1 MSESVVLDG
10 ERLHPPPV
18 GHGAWHHGCMS
29 LQRSTPSAQNI
40 DAAGIDAFVSAL
52 EAAPGI
58 EPHSLMLLRSGQV
71 VAEGWWAPY
80 SPERV
85 HLLYSLSKSFT
96 STAVGLAVAEGLLSL
111 DDTVISHFPELD
123 AEITDPRS
131 RAMLVRHVLAMASGH
146 REETILRAHTIDP
159 ENLVRGFLLL
169 PPEEDPGTIFAYN
182 QPCTYTAAAIIQ
194 RITGGTLTDY
204 LRPRLLD
211 PLGIEDFDWQRDD
224 QGYEL
229 GYSGLHAR
237 TEAIAALGQLYLQ
250 GGVWEG
256 RQLLSPEWV
265 AEASSHQVANGN
277 DPASDWA
284 QGYGFQFWIA
294 RHGYRG
300 DGAYGQYC
308 VILPEQDVVLAI
320 TGQSDDMQG
329 VLDAAWEHLLP
340 AIGTAGADDHGNEA
354 ADVAL
359 QERLAHL
366 ALPALA
372 STDGSAPSQSSLDG
386 VAGRTFS
393 AAPASELRELS
404 TLEVAAGTDALT
416 IVLHEGDDRLE
427 LSAGVGAWITH
438 GPISA
443 SAAWDT
449 APDGESGVL
458 RVDAIFIETPHRLH
472 LEIDVAGGSF
482 IARWETVPLRTS
494 RLAEVRR
501 PSSVTATAARS
512 SAW

>member
-1 MSESVVLDG
+1 
-10 ERLHPPPV
+10 
-18 GHGAWHHGCMS
+18 MS

-40 DAAGIDAFVSAL
+40 DAAGIDAFITAL
-52 EAAPGI
+52 DAAPGI
-58 EPHSLMLLRSGQV
+58 ESHSLMLLRSGQV

-80 SPERV
+80 SAERV

-146 REETILRAHTIDP
+146 REETILRAHTLDP

-194 RITGGTLTDY
+194 RITGGTLTEY

-250 GGVWEG
+250 GGVWNG

-265 AEASSHQVANGN
+265 AEATSRQVANGD

-340 AIGTAGADDHGNEA
+340 AIGAAGSADLRNTD

-359 QERLAHL
+359 QDRLAGL

-372 STDGSAPSQSSLDG
+372 SSDGPAPSQTSLDG
-386 VAGRTFS
+386 LAGRSFS
-393 AAPASELRELS
+393 AAGTSELPELS
-404 TLEVAAGTDALT
+404 ALEVVSAETVDDTVALAL
-416 IVLHEGDDRLE
+416 VLHEGDDHLE
-427 LSAGVGAWITH
+427 LSSGFGSWLTR
-438 GPISA
+438 GPIAA
-443 SAAWDT
+443 SAAWET
-449 APDGESGVL
+449 ATDGEPAVL
-458 RVDAIFIETPHRLH
+458 RVDAIFVETPHRLH
-472 LEIDVAGGSF
+472 LEVDVVAGTF
-482 IARWETVPLRTS
+482 TAHWETAPLRAS
-494 RLAEVRR
+494 SGLADLRR
-501 PSSVTATAARS
+501 PSSVAATAPRS

>member
-1 MSESVVLDG
+1 MSESVLRDG

-146 REETILRAHTIDP
+146 REETILRAHSIDP

-265 AEASSHQVANGN
+265 AEASNHQVANGD

-340 AIGTAGADDHGNEA
+340 AIGTVGSDDRGNAE

-372 STDGSAPSQSSLDG
+372 STDGSVPSQSSLDG
-386 VAGRTFS
+386 VVGRTFS
-393 AAPASELRELS
+393 AAAASELRELS
-404 TLEVAAGTDALT
+404 TLEIAAGTDALT

-472 LEIDVAGGSF
+472 LEIDLAAGTF

-501 PSSVTATAARS
+501 PSSVTATVARS